1 MVKGIISKRASSGK
15 IKNGFVQ
22 TPSYVTESLLDNEKF
37 EGSVLEPCCGKGAIS
52 EVFKKRGYIVESSDL
67 IDYGYGEVRDLFS
80 LNKEYDNI
88 ITNPPFALKIDM
100 IEHLLKLTKKKLVL
114 LWYAKNIGNL
124 IESKRSKGLKN
135 IYVFKRRIEWQ
146 ETKIGWL
153 FAWYVWEKG
162 YEGNV
167 NIKFIRE
174 ELKSTIKQETKE

>member
-15 IKNGFVQ
+15 IRNGFVQ
-22 TPSYVTESLLDNEKF
+22 TPSYVTEGLLDNEKF
-37 EGSVLEPCCGKGAIS
+37 EGEILEPCCGKGAIS
-52 EVFKKRGYIVESSDL
+52 EVLKRRGYKVESSDL
-67 IDYGYGEVRDLFS
+67 IDYGYGEVKDLFC
-80 LNKEYDNI
+80 LNKDYENI

-135 IYVFKRRIEWQ
+135 IYVFKRRIEWE

-162 YEGNV
+162 YVGDV
-167 NIKFIRE
+167 TIKFVD
-174 ELKSTIKQETKE
+174 SVKEVKA

>member
-1 MVKGIISKRASSGK
+1 MVNGIISKRASSGK

-22 TPSYVTESLLDNEKF
+22 TPYYVTESLLENEKF
-37 EGSVLEPCCGKGAIS
+37 EGIILEPCCGKGAIS
-52 EVFKKRGYIVESSDL
+52 EVLKSKGYNVESSDL
-67 IDYGYGEVRDLFS
+67 IDYGYGEVKDLFS
-80 LNKEYDNI
+80 LNKDYENI

-135 IYVFKRRIEWQ
+135 IYVFKRRIDWA

-162 YEGNV
+162 YEGDV
-167 NIKFIRE
+167 TIKFV
-174 ELKSTIKQETKE
+174 KENEGVKHG